1 MKKNSNDFSQV
12 TSFLSSACIWNIICR
27 ALSPPCCFSLSRCF
41 SSSSLPLQLPD
52 LSSQFNARH
61 FSSDSLHVLP
71 FSLHPLIFLPP
82 SFHPPLSISLT
93 HSLSCS
99 LTLHLLFFDLLGP
112 SVLSLTARLERRKKS
127 GNLLQGFEQGRRKSP
142 SHTQETK

>member
-1 MKKNSNDFSQV
+1 MHLKHYMPCSFSSMLFF
-12 TSFLSSACIWNIICR
+12 T
-27 ALSPPCCFSLSRCF
+27 FSLF
-41 SSSSLPLQLPD
+41 LFLFMKWFLQLPD

-127 GNLLQGFEQGRRKSP
+127 GKLLQGFEQGRRKSP